1 MLKKYTIRGIII
13 LVAIIAGF
21 IFLLM
26 GCLASYD
33 ERSAISTALFFE
45 KDGKGI
51 VFTIVKY
58 GKATSYKSNGGS
70 TYKRLST
77 NYLIQ
82 ANDAE
87 TGELISNKKI
97 KHNSDV
103 KFHPVTTM
111 GSGNGKAWVF
121 IGELLAYDPFTL
133 EKFADKEIIEAKNPQ
148 LKGKMPDEKTYYVYN
163 NATDEIL
170 MTASDGVKYMLSTGS
185 LVASAINEEDIA
197 KSPLE
202 MRDADKD
209 RQRQVEDL
217 NRGSKSYTTICT
229 AVDTFNGKWYGLL
242 SNADLEKPDDRFRYR
257 AVYTETA
264 RNKMYTALITV
275 KDSTRK
281 AVELLIA
288 EPGKIN
294 DAVYLQGGFLLN
306 RSNALPI
313 HTRNEDGFII
323 CYREKVGNEGNI
335 ILTRVD
341 LNGNTK
347 WTFNTK
353 LNDFTD
359 WIYSGKRLIILGN
372 DNKELSSGEANL
384 LLSIDM
390 QNGKAVMH
398 DYFKNAMRKE

>member
-1 MLKKYTIRGIII
+1 
-13 LVAIIAGF
+13 
-21 IFLLM
+21 M